1 MAAKGLRPRPSH
13 ALYSI
18 RWKLSSN
25 TYPTGSKRHKYLE
38 RFFTLDLRCLD
49 DRSTKRWFIGDSHGD
64 AKRPLSSKFI
74 AARDCYRRA
83 GTINNI
89 YTYRYHSLFRSCSF
103 CCSRT
108 GFTGKKKATAAFKRD
123 STVWFFIQFTDAC
136 TPIYLGTRP
145 AGHRLIL
152 LATGNKLQFHVDLWL
167 TGLVSAPRT
176 ADD

>member
-1 MAAKGLRPRPSH
+1 MSAKGLRPRPSH
-13 ALYSI
+13 VLYSI

-108 GFTGKKKATAAFKRD
+108 GFTGKKKSHSSIQTRFNSMIFYSVHGRLYSHLPRN
-123 STVWFFIQFTDAC
+123 STSWTS
-136 TPIYLGTRP
+136 TNP
-145 AGHRLIL
+145 
-152 LATGNKLQFHVDLWL
+152 
-167 TGLVSAPRT
+167 PRYR
-176 ADD
+176 